1 MVTRADSSNPDVK
14 RLFGERV
21 REFRSRLGI
30 SQEELGDRAG
40 LDRTYV
46 SSIERGRRNVAL
58 ENICR
63 LATALEVDPG
73 HLISGF
79 PSPGPRTA

>member
-1 MVTRADSSNPDVK
+1 MATVGDSSNPDVK

-21 REFRSRLGI
+21 REFRSRLAI
-30 SQEELGDRAG
+30 SQEELADRAR

-46 SSIERGRRNVAL
+46 SSVERGRRNVGL

-63 LATALEVDPG
+63 LALALEVEPG
-73 HLISGF
+73 QLLTGF
-79 PSPGPRTA
+79 PSPGRRT